1 MGVAIWLEPPPGV
14 LHTVLSETMD
24 RLPAAVPAFYDS
36 PRFRAHMTVTS
47 SLTPEHAARPA
58 EVLAELRAFLAAPA
72 NDASISANARVAL
85 AATTP
90 QYGGRFFNKVYLPV
104 ASDASLVAL
113 ARFARAR
120 YLAAPASAP
129 DAVAQWAES
138 GFLPHFSLLYN
149 EKPIDDALDVEIKR
163 ETAALT
169 ALLSSSDDARS
180 WRLQDS
186 VLSIV
191 VCEGPI
197 ETWKTIATSHQEK

>member
-1 MGVAIWLEPPPGV
+1 MGVAIWLEPPPGE
-14 LHTVLSETMD
+14 LHTILSETMD
-24 RLPAAVPAFYDS
+24 RLPSVVPAFHDS

-58 EVLAELRAFLAAPA
+58 EVLAELRAFLAT
-72 NDASISANARVAL
+72 ASTDIPANARVTL
-85 AATTP
+85 AASTP
-90 QYGGRFFNKVYLPV
+90 QYGGKFFNKVYLPV
-104 ASDASLVAL
+104 ASDAPLVAL
-113 ARFARAR
+113 AQFARSH
-120 YLAAPASAP
+120 YLAAPASTP
-129 DAVAQWAES
+129 EAVAQWLES

-149 EKPIDDALDVEIKR
+149 EKPIDDELDVDIKR
-163 ETAALT
+163 ETAELT

-197 ETWKTIATSHQEK
+197 ETWKTIATSHPEK